1 MLIKYWPNKTNI
13 PFMRYRFVGVG
24 LSILM
29 IIGSFFLLATR
40 GLNLGVDFAGGSVI
54 ELAESETVTVPAVRS
69 QIPGGLTVNS
79 ATGGDGKRLIVLR
92 FGELDESLLGAEFA
106 ALTPEE
112 KVERAS
118 TASNAY
124 VVNKIKSEFG
134 LTDQDILRNDSVGPK
149 VSAELFQEGMI
160 ALGISI
166 FVMLLYI
173 AFRYSWSY
181 AIGGVAAIAH
191 DAIGT
196 MGLFSLL
203 QIEFDLTTVAA
214 LLTIIGYSINDSVV
228 VFDRI
233 REVRRKYKQM
243 PSGQVIDI
251 ATNETLSRTFL
262 TAGTTLIAILA
273 ITIFG
278 GPVLQGMSIAMIWG
292 IFIGTYSSIFF
303 AAAIVMQLGTDIKKQ
318 DTADDTAGFQGV
330 S

>member
-1 MLIKYWPNKTNI
+1 MLIKYWPAETNI
-13 PFMRYRFVGVG
+13 PFMRYRYVGVA

-54 ELAESETVTVPAVRS
+54 ELTESETVTVSEVRS
-69 QIPGGLTVNS
+69 KIGSGLTVNS
-79 ATGGDGKRLIVLR
+79 ATDTDGARRIVIR
-92 FGELDESLLGAEFA
+92 FGDLDESLLGPEFA
-106 ALTPEE
+106 ALSPEE

-118 TASNAY
+118 SASNTF
-124 VVNKIKSEFG
+124 VVNEIKSTFN

-149 VSAELFQEGMI
+149 VSGELFREGMI
-160 ALGISI
+160 ALGVATIM
-166 FVMLLYI
+166 MLLYI

-181 AIGGVAAIAH
+181 AIGGVAALAH

-196 MGLFSLL
+196 MGLFALL

-243 PSGQVIDI
+243 PSNEVIDI
-251 ATNETLSRTFL
+251 ATNQTLSRTFL

-303 AAAIVMQLGTDIKKQ
+303 ASAIVMALGTDIRRPGVP
-318 DTADDTAGFQGV
+318 DDTPGFQGA